1 MIITT
6 IFMIMIIIIIVIFG
20 CQPYILVDRIIHTVT
35 NTKSRNYNYVLKKK
49 ILISKKY
56 FFARIKKNYFFG
68 WINENFF
75 KIKIFFFSVAIVI
88 IVTNTKQFSSFS
100 EYIWIFMDFS
110 QRQFMRNIRFEY
122 VKEVYKNIN
131 NIWKYLHNKKKRNRA
146 CKLII

>member
-35 NTKSRNYNYVLKKK
+35 NTKSHNYNYVLKKK

-131 NIWKYLHNKKKRNRA
+131 NIWKYLHNKKK
-146 CKLII
+146 KK